1 MGKIQKALE
10 KVQAER
16 ATLQRMETG
25 KSQRLSDSV
34 IVAQL
39 VVDGHFEDKDYADGH
54 AAKARKLEVNRDAM
68 REAGLIAPETDEQ
81 LLVNQYRDIKRP
93 LIAHAFGKR
102 ATKIDNGTI
111 IMVTSSMAG
120 EGKTFSSINLALS
133 MAREKDHSV
142 LLVDADVAKPQT
154 SEIFGASEE
163 PGLLDLLEDHKLR
176 PESAILATD
185 VPGLTILPAG
195 RSRDSATELLA
206 SSRMSDV
213 LKVLASIRPNGIVL
227 LDSPPLMQ
235 TSEAKVLASLVGQIA
250 LIVRAE
256 HTSQDA
262 VLSALGLLDE
272 DMPVNLIL
280 NQARIKSKSGYYS
293 YGYGQHGSATATRTD
308 QVVSPVNVDRDMW
321 GAQE

>member
-16 ATLQRMETG
+16 AGLARMERG
-25 KSQRLSDSV
+25 ESQRISDSV
-34 IVAQL
+34 IVAQV
-39 VVDGHFEDKDYADGH
+39 VVDGHFDEKEYVDGH
-54 AAKARKLEVNRDAM
+54 ATDARKLQVDRDAL
-68 REAGLIAPETDEQ
+68 REAGLMAPEADEQ
-81 LLVNQYRDIKRP
+81 LLVHQYRDIKRP

-102 ATKIDNGTI
+102 ATKVDNGNI

-133 MAREKDHSV
+133 MAREKDHSI

-163 PGLLDLLEDHKLR
+163 PGILDLLENHKMS
-176 PESAILATD
+176 PESIVLQTD
-185 VPGLTILPAG
+185 VPGLTLLPAG

-206 SSRMSDV
+206 SSRMQNV
-213 LKVLASIRPNGIVL
+213 LNVLGSMRPNGLVL

-235 TSEAKVLASLVGQIA
+235 TSEAKVLASLVGQIV

-262 VLSALGLLDE
+262 VLSSIEVLDE

-280 NQARIKSKSGYYS
+280 NQARIDSKSGYYS
-293 YGYGQHGSATATRTD
+293 YGYGRAAMASDEKVAPISNDA
-308 QVVSPVNVDRDMW
+308 DMW
-321 GAQE
+321 GAKK